1 MADIFWDRL
10 EPHTRSENLE
20 EGLQERMADSLWLL
34 ARQWQVGEFRGEDAA
49 SPIHARVHVTSTPIE
64 SFRNEA
70 VKSSR
75 PEPFPQNFPL
85 EVRVEAEAVTTG
97 PAALE
102 LAAESGLSLLRR
114 LNAEKLGHL
123 RPKLRERFALEVT
136 PAHTSGLPERDV
148 RRLNLLARRAV
159 DGRKLFAATD
169 AELDKLALSNADR
182 TNLDRLLVTFRAEV
196 SARFAE
202 PVAGTSTWA
211 NERLEYSFSIA
222 AAATKQDVVLSAP
235 EYPGGHLDWYSFDVS
250 PNATHGLAPRT
261 LPSRPLELLPVP
273 LSFAGMP
280 ASRWCEMEEGAVYFG
295 GIEAGP
301 SDLARMVVA
310 EVATLYSD
318 DFWMLP
324 VRLPAGSLARISHID
339 VRDTFGGS
347 HRVRSTAA
355 LDQAAVGVGRARP
368 WAFFEL
374 SGDPSANAGETP
386 WLLLAPNTASSLDS
400 RPVERV
406 SFVRDEA
413 ANLAWAIEELIE
425 TPTGRP
431 LRRRLQAGLLDR
443 PTAPASGDAWRYRL
457 QTPVPPF
464 WIPLVPEPI
473 ATGSS
478 QIRLRRGRMLAWRD
492 LESRGDR
499 GARPHPDARARAAAV
514 RGGDSRHRRGA
525 HAGVAV
531 RARRRRSSLR
541 VDGPPQA
548 PRPR

>member
-1 MADIFWDRL
+1 
-10 EPHTRSENLE
+10 
-20 EGLQERMADSLWLL
+20 
-34 ARQWQVGEFRGEDAA
+34 
-49 SPIHARVHVTSTPIE
+49 
-64 SFRNEA
+64 
-70 VKSSR
+70 
-75 PEPFPQNFPL
+75 
-85 EVRVEAEAVTTG
+85 
-97 PAALE
+97 
-102 LAAESGLSLLRR
+102 
-114 LNAEKLGHL
+114 
-123 RPKLRERFALEVT
+123 
-136 PAHTSGLPERDV
+136 
-148 RRLNLLARRAV
+148 
-159 DGRKLFAATD
+159 
-169 AELDKLALSNADR
+169 
-182 TNLDRLLVTFRAEV
+182 
-196 SARFAE
+196 
-202 PVAGTSTWA
+202 
-211 NERLEYSFSIA
+211 
-222 AAATKQDVVLSAP
+222 
-235 EYPGGHLDWYSFDVS
+235 
-250 PNATHGLAPRT
+250 
-261 LPSRPLELLPVP
+261 
-273 LSFAGMP
+273 
-280 ASRWCEMEEGAVYFG
+280 
-295 GIEAGP
+295 
-301 SDLARMVVA
+301 MVVA

-386 WLLLAPNTASSLDS
+386 WLLLAPNTASSLDG

-425 TPTGRP
+425 TATGRP

-473 ATGSS
+473 ATGSP
-478 QIRLRRGRMLAWRD
+478 QIRLRRGRMLAWQD
-492 LESRGDR
+492 LDPAVT
-499 GARPHPDARARAAAV
+499 GARGRILTPERALRLY

-541 VDGPPQA
+541 VDGPPQT